1 MTTMRANF
9 RVAKVEKFETS
20 ERITFAAV
28 AKSTGYPADG
38 TDEDNSFD
46 KWTPSAE
53 LTMTITNPALH
64 GQFEADEKRF
74 KEAMEKKKAEK
85 TKEKQE

>member
-1 MTTMRANF
+1 MSTMRAKF

-38 TDEDNSFD
+38 SDEDNSFA

-64 GQFEADEKRF
+64 GQFEVDQKYYADF
-74 KEAMEKKKAEK
+74 SPAAE
-85 TKEKQE
+85 